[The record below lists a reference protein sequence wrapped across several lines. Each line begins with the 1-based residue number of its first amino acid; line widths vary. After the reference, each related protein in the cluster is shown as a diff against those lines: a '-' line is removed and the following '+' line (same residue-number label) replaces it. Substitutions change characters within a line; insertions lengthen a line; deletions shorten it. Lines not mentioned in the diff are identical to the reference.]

1 MITEV
6 KYLQETG
13 RALREAAE
21 RLEDPQER
29 HLMLVRTC
37 EFLEFM
43 QRVQAMPM
51 VARLSYYRAAFATY
65 NLLRVNSQLGRRVG
79 MFDADVYMEITK
91 IMSKLLV
98 ENGTGED

>member
-1 MITEV
+1 MNEI
-6 KYLQETG
+6 KLLQETEQ
-13 RALREAAE
+13 ALREAAE
-21 RLEDPQER
+21 RIADKAER
-29 HLMLVRTC
+29 KEMLVRTC

-65 NLLRVNSQLGRRVG
+65 NLLRVNCQLGRRVG

-98 ENGTGED
+98 ENGTRED